1 MRKLEAGI
9 RGTFGV
15 VEGEVST
22 DTRGQGGSAFH
33 AGILCGCDVFAFP
46 IPAVLGRPHELQR
59 PGVETRLESSQGVIV
74 VASPANVRLNGRKSL
89 PNVSHTPRVDFHDH
103 GTPLAYLD
111 TPEDLNRFV

>member
-1 MRKLEAGI
+1 M

-46 IPAVLGRPHELQR
+46 IPAVLGRPHKLQR
-59 PGVETRLESSQGVIV
+59 PGVETRGESTHGVID
-74 VASPANVRLNGRKSL
+74 VASHSIVRLNGRKSL
-89 PNVSHTPRVDFHDH
+89 PNVSPPPALISTITARNLRHPD
-103 GTPLAYLD
+103 L
-111 TPEDLNRFV
+111 PEVLIPFV